1 MQARRFLQRK
11 SAAAVVGFYRW
22 SSRRRDGTNAY
33 DLCPEEWQRVAEEH
47 ADAVFRELRQ
57 MLVPFPSVRTI
68 GRIACPVTLVIGDI
82 GQPVFHGTT
91 RLTAR
96 LFPHANTVSVAD
108 SGHLIAM
115 DQPAAFAAVVADLL

>member
-1 MQARRFLQRK
+1 MEPTPTTCAPR
-11 SAAAVVGFYRW
+11 SGNA
-22 SSRRRDGTNAY
+22 SRSK
-33 DLCPEEWQRVAEEH
+33 H

-57 MLVPFPSVRTI
+57 LLVPFPSARTI

-82 GQPVFHGTT
+82 GQPVFHRTT

-96 LFPHANTVSVAD
+96 LLPHANTVSVAD